1 MQIGIPREIHT
12 GEKRVAATPNTADQL
27 IKLGFKVA
35 IEAGAGSAANFSD
48 ECYAEDGVE
57 VVQDTRALWAASDI
71 ILKVRAPEPHPTL
84 GVHET
89 ELLKEG
95 ATLISFIWPGQNPDL
110 MDKLK
115 ARKGTVLAVDSVPR
129 ISRAQKLDGLS
140 SMANIAGYRAVVEAA
155 SHFGRFFTGQIT
167 AAGKVPPAKVLV
179 IGAGV
184 AGLAAIGAAGSMGA
198 IVRSF
203 DTRPEVKEQIESM
216 GAEFLMLEFKEEGGG
231 EGGYAKVMSPE
242 FIKAEMDL
250 FARQAMEV
258 DIIITTA
265 LIPGKPA
272 PELITAG
279 MVESM
284 QDGSVIVDLAA
295 EQGGNCA
302 LTEPGKVVVKHGVTL
317 IGYTDLPSRL
327 ATQSSQLYGTN
338 LRHLLSDMCPE
349 KNGQIV
355 VDMEDDV
362 VRGATVIKDGE
373 ITWPPPRPK
382 TPPPAPPKH
391 AATAA
396 PPQVEAGSEE
406 KKAGWGPVI
415 FMAVAAVALV
425 GLGNV
430 APPDFLGHLT
440 VFLLSCF
447 IGYMVIWNVT
457 PALHTP
463 LMSETNAISGII
475 VIGALLE
482 IGGPLDSI
490 VTILA
495 LIGVF
500 IATINVFG
508 GFLVTQRMLRMFQ
521 K

>member
-1 MQIGIPREIHT
+1 
-12 GEKRVAATPNTADQL
+12 
-27 IKLGFKVA
+27 
-35 IEAGAGSAANFSD
+35 
-48 ECYAEDGVE
+48 
-57 VVQDTRALWAASDI
+57 
-71 ILKVRAPEPHPTL
+71 
-84 GVHET
+84 
-89 ELLKEG
+89 
-95 ATLISFIWPGQNPDL
+95 
-110 MDKLK
+110 
-115 ARKGTVLAVDSVPR
+115 
-129 ISRAQKLDGLS
+129 
-140 SMANIAGYRAVVEAA
+140 
-155 SHFGRFFTGQIT
+155 
-167 AAGKVPPAKVLV
+167 
-179 IGAGV
+179 
-184 AGLAAIGAAGSMGA
+184 
-198 IVRSF
+198 
-203 DTRPEVKEQIESM
+203 
-216 GAEFLMLEFKEEGGG
+216 
-231 EGGYAKVMSPE
+231 
-242 FIKAEMDL
+242 
-250 FARQAMEV
+250 
-258 DIIITTA
+258 
-265 LIPGKPA
+265 
-272 PELITAG
+272 

-382 TPPPAPPKH
+382 TPPPAPPQH